1 MSQNVDLVSLAESI
15 ADTAKAL
22 AAQLKS
28 SNSPLPSFAVD
39 GPSEYPKVPEVIG
52 LRFQLIDAI
61 NDLFRLAM
69 GPNDMAFMNP
79 ISVCRLSQTITS
91 TETVVV

>member
-1 MSQNVDLVSLAESI
+1 MSQNIDLVTLAESI

-28 SNSPLPSFAVD
+28 SNSPLPSFAAD
-39 GPSEYPKVPEVIG
+39 GPSDYPKIPEVIG
-52 LRFQLIDAI
+52 LRFQLIDAV
-61 NDLFRLAM
+61 NDMFRLAM

-79 ISVCRLSQTITS
+79 ISVCRLSLTMS
-91 TETVVV
+91 NL